1 MLDSGLCIDEAYLPV
16 VEQSEDVI
24 QEQRSMLF
32 GEILLG
38 SYGQALDIAVSF
50 LGTVDCFSK
59 LSTCAVPALGVS
71 SNPNTELH

>member
-50 LGTVDCFSK
+50 LGTVDCFRK